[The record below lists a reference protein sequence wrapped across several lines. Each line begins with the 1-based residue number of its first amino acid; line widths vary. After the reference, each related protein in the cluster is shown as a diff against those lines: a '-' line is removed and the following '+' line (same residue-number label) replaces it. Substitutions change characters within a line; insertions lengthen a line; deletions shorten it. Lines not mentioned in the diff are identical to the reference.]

1 MLVFK
6 EVTFEVLLVG
16 ATIVIAITLRHLCRK
31 INFPPIIGFIFL
43 GFILNLTGTFLNI
56 LSEEILEV
64 YEFLAQLGII
74 VLLFRVGLESNLKG
88 LIRQLRP
95 ASIIWAGN
103 IVFSGIAGFV
113 AAYYMMNVDI
123 IPSIFIGTAMTA
135 TSVGISIS
143 AWREAHAIKS
153 PKGELLI
160 DIAEMDDISAVVLMT
175 ILFSI
180 APLLKGGYQASLF
193 PVLGKTAVLLCAKAV
208 IFGIFCIVF
217 SRYAEKPMMKFFSRM
232 KPAPDPMLMVAGVG
246 FIIAA
251 IAELLGFSVAV
262 GALFAGLLFSRDP
275 KSVKIDASFNSLY
288 EFFAPFFFIGI
299 GLMIDPNSLTGAAM
313 PGFVLL
319 LVAIIGKLVGN
330 GLPALYTTGW
340 TGAVL
345 ISVSMVPRAEIAM
358 LIMQQG
364 RKMGDWAVPAQI
376 FSAIVMVSIVTCL
389 LAPLILQYLLRL
401 WPQEAAS

>member
-1 MLVFK
+1 MLALK
-6 EVTFEVLLVG
+6 DVTFEVLLVG
-16 ATIVIAITLRHLCRK
+16 TTIVIAITMRHMLRK
-31 INFPPIIGFIFL
+31 INVPSIVGFIFL
-43 GFILNLTGTFLNI
+43 GFILKSIDTSLHI
-56 LSEEILEV
+56 LSEEILKV
-64 YEFLAQLGII
+64 YEFLAQMGII

-95 ASIIWAGN
+95 ASIIWLGN
-103 IVFSGIAGFV
+103 IVFSGIAGFGV
-113 AAYYMMNVDI
+113 AYYVIDVDL

-143 AWREAHAIKS
+143 AWREAHVLKS
-153 PKGELLI
+153 SKGELLI

-180 APLLKGGYQASLF
+180 APLLKGGYQASVL
-193 PVLGKTAVLLCAKAV
+193 PVLGKTAGLLFIKAI
-208 IFGIFCIVF
+208 IFGVICIIF
-217 SRYAEKPMMKFFSRM
+217 SRFAEKPVMDFFSRM

-288 EFFAPFFFIGI
+288 DLFAPFFFVGI
-299 GLMIDPNSLTGAAM
+299 GLMIDPYSVTGAII
-313 PGFVLL
+313 PGTILL
-319 LVAIIGKLVGN
+319 LTAIIGKLVGN
-330 GLPALYTTGW
+330 GIPALFTTGW

-345 ISVSMVPRAEIAM
+345 ISVSMIPRAEIAM

-376 FSAIVMVSIVTCL
+376 FSAIVMISMVTCL
-389 LAPLILQYLLRL
+389 LSPLALNYLLRL
-401 WPQEAAS
+401 WPQKTAA